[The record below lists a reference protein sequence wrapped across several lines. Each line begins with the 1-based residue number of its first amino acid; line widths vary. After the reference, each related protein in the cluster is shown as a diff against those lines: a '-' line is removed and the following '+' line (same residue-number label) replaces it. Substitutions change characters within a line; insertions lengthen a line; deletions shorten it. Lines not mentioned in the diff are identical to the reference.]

1 MPEAHAAEPHAI
13 DINASLDRS
22 AAAVD
27 RRGRRATDVGAI
39 SPLLNHAATAGL
51 VALIVYLL
59 IVGQPIL
66 LPLVIAAFAW
76 YLINALATL
85 SGRIRVGGTPLP
97 GAVRF
102 GVAIVILMA
111 LSWLV
116 IKLVSV
122 NITQVM
128 AAAPLYEQNLQRS
141 IEVIADWLGLE
152 EVPQARAYF
161 SHLQLTDVIRRLAA
175 TITGMAGSFGTVAIY
190 TVFLLLEQNNFPKKI
205 AALFPDAERQALA
218 HRILERIG
226 AEIQT
231 YVWLKT
237 VISAGTSVACY
248 VVMRAVGLDL
258 AVFWALLIFGLNY
271 IPYIGSWLGVI
282 LPAFMALVQFDT
294 LTTFMLTTGALALIQ
309 FVGGSVIEPRLMGT
323 GLNISPVVMLL
334 SLSVWGAVWGIVGMF
349 LAVPLMVVIMIICSH
364 ITATR
369 PVAVLMSANGELKT

>member
-1 MPEAHAAEPHAI
+1 MPEAHAAQPPHAI
-13 DINASLDRS
+13 TMDASLDRS
-22 AAAVD
+22 GAID
-27 RRGRRATDVGAI
+27 RRGRRATDIGPI

-51 VALIVYLL
+51 VALMIYLL

-66 LPLVIAAFAW
+66 LPLVIAAFGW
-76 YLINALATL
+76 YLINALATM
-85 SGRIRVGGTPLP
+85 SSRIRIGGRPLP
-97 GAVRF
+97 GALRF
-102 GVAIVILMA
+102 GGAIVILMV

-116 IKLVSV
+116 VKLVSA
-122 NITQVM
+122 NITQLM
-128 AAAPLYEQNLQRS
+128 AAAPVYEQNLQRY
-141 IEVIADWLGLE
+141 IALLADWLGLE

-161 SHLQLTDVIRRLAA
+161 ANMQLTNVIRGLAA
-175 TITGMAGSFGTVAIY
+175 TLTGMAGSFATIAIY

-231 YVWLKT
+231 YLWLKT
-237 VISAGTSVACY
+237 VISAGTSIACY
-248 VVMRAVGLDL
+248 VVMKSFGLDL
-258 AVFWALLIFGLNY
+258 AVFWALLIFGLNF

-294 LTTFMLTTGALALIQ
+294 LTSIILMTGALALIQ

-334 SLSVWGAVWGIVGMF
+334 SLSVWGALWGVVGLF
-349 LAVPLMVVIMIICSH
+349 LAVPLMVIVMIICSN
-364 ITATR
+364 IKAMR
-369 PVAVLMSANGELKT
+369 PVAVLMSANGELQT